1 MSDER
6 EELERLRRRIVE
18 LDDELIRLVGERRDL
33 VLEVGRLKRE
43 LDLPVL
49 DPGREAEVV
58 RRAARRSRDLGVDEE
73 LTRDV
78 IWRIIA
84 SAREAQEGERGWGP
98 PDYPGGS
105 PDDASGEAQA
115 PSEEAP
121 SEAGG
126 EAGEAE
132 DRAASGDAEGP
143 TAS

>member
-98 PDYPGGS
+98 PEPPEHPEESAEGS
-105 PDDASGEAQA
+105 SGESTNQA
-115 PSEEAP
+115 DDPPA
-121 SEAGG
+121 
-126 EAGEAE
+126 
-132 DRAASGDAEGP
+132 
-143 TAS
+143 